1 MRSTTLVASPSSTSI
16 AGGGD
21 TIRFKAFPY
30 SGLNDCYINCEANFL
45 SVGSGGGKYGL
56 WLDDT
61 LDIGHSSTCDTFGNE
76 PLSDVG
82 EKFHVVGVEL
92 WVLGLQ

>member
-1 MRSTTLVASPSSTSI
+1 M
-16 AGGGD
+16 
-21 TIRFKAFPY
+21 
-30 SGLNDCYINCEANFL
+30 
-45 SVGSGGGKYGL
+45 GSGGGKYGL

-61 LDIGHSSTCDTFGNE
+61 LGIGHSSTCDTFGNE

-82 EKFHVVGVEL
+82 EKFNVVGVEL